1 MANIIEKANTA
12 YEERDKANSQIQ
24 NLKQQAKKETS
35 DFEKELKELSALM
48 EKAKL
53 ANCIRPED
61 KPQELGEPEPDRL
74 FARTTKN
81 LKHIREKVN
90 VTQIEKIQKYR
101 EDFGKIEA
109 ATQIQDFHELI
120 RIFN

>member
-48 EKAKL
+48 
-53 ANCIRPED
+53 
-61 KPQELGEPEPDRL
+61 
-74 FARTTKN
+74 
-81 LKHIREKVN
+81 
-90 VTQIEKIQKYR
+90 
-101 EDFGKIEA
+101 
-109 ATQIQDFHELI
+109 
-120 RIFN
+120 

>member
-1 MANIIEKANTA
+1 
-12 YEERDKANSQIQ
+12 
-24 NLKQQAKKETS
+24 
-35 DFEKELKELSALM
+35 M

-53 ANCIRPED
+53 ANCIRPEER
-61 KPQELGEPEPDRL
+61 PREEVMEEPDRL

-101 EDFGKIEA
+101 EDFGKI
-109 ATQIQDFHELI
+109 
-120 RIFN
+120 

>member
-48 EKAKL
+48 QKAKL
-53 ANCIRPED
+53 ANCI
-61 KPQELGEPEPDRL
+61 KPQDKLKEEQGDPEPDRL

-81 LKHIREKVN
+81 LKHIR
-90 VTQIEKIQKYR
+90 
-101 EDFGKIEA
+101 
-109 ATQIQDFHELI
+109 
-120 RIFN
+120 